1 MGSSRNIKGPPAS
14 EVWRWRSARPSNPV
28 TPPAGRARQGSHHSY
43 NRPPRAIGAATDHM
57 PAHRRPT
64 SRHSSPY
71 QVDRVTNTRCTRD
84 RRRVSYRPM
93 DSFRI
98 DEIARRLL
106 ERVPPALR
114 SMQQDLESNFRAV
127 LRERLSKLDLV
138 SRDEFDA
145 QTRVLE
151 RTRARL
157 EALEARLASLEG
169 SGSAVG
175 NAPGS
180 GLPPA

>member
-1 MGSSRNIKGPPAS
+1 M
-14 EVWRWRSARPSNPV
+14 
-28 TPPAGRARQGSHHSY
+28 
-43 NRPPRAIGAATDHM
+43 
-57 PAHRRPT
+57 
-64 SRHSSPY
+64 
-71 QVDRVTNTRCTRD
+71 TNTRCTRY

-157 EALEARLASLEG
+157 EALEARLATLEG
-169 SGSAVG
+169 SGSAAG

-180 GLPPA
+180 APPPA